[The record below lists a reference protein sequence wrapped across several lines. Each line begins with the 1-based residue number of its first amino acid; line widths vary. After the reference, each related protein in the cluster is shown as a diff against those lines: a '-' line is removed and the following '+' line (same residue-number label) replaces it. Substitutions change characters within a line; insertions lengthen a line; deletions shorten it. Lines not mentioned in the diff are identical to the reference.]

1 MPAAHLDSII
11 TNSCHLCEVIPPLL
25 QGLGKTIQVIAFI
38 AYLMETN
45 VRGPHLIVV
54 PSSTIENWM
63 AEFIKWCP
71 KVKVRLQRSSHSL
84 FVWQ

>member
-1 MPAAHLDSII
+1 
-11 TNSCHLCEVIPPLL
+11 
-25 QGLGKTIQVIAFI
+25 GLGKTIQVIAFI
-38 AYLMETN
+38 AYLKEAN

-71 KVKVRLQRSSHSL
+71 KVRVCFFICLSL
-84 FVWQ
+84 NMLHDLLHFSQQHLDYFYIC

>member
-1 MPAAHLDSII
+1 MV
-11 TNSCHLCEVIPPLL
+11 EK
-25 QGLGKTIQVIAFI
+25 GLGKTIQVIAFI

-71 KVKVRLQRSSHSL
+71 KVKLLTYYGSQDERKQLRHMAKKKKANVSQSS
-84 FVWQ
+84 Q